1 MKTTTYPLQAQ
12 QEIVKKTDSEAPVVL
27 CQPCNTNND
36 QHDDGSILS
45 NIRIDTIHNDL
56 TKAQTQQWLNSLPHV
71 VTSDS
76 YWLNDVS
83 SLSSDTSM
91 AGIAQELFDTLPMSL
106 VEGETASLQLFPN
119 KEKRDEF
126 DANLHAAIQSL
137 RDNICEE
144 LASSGTSNKHPLK
157 MQFLA

>member
-1 MKTTTYPLQAQ
+1 MKTTTFPLQAQ
-12 QEIVKKTDSEAPVVL
+12 QEIVEKTDSEAPVVL
-27 CQPCNTNND
+27 CQPCNANND
-36 QHDDGSILS
+36 QNDDGSILS
-45 NIRIDTIHNDL
+45 NIQIDTIHDDL
-56 TKAQTQQWLNSLPHV
+56 TKAQTQQWLNGLPHV

-83 SLSSDTSM
+83 SLAHHTSM
-91 AGIAQELFDTLPMSL
+91 AGIAQELFETLPMSV